1 MNLRNIAVGLSA
13 LVLFSTGAAEARNL
27 LDFIK
32 LPSQQEEQGY
42 RSGSISQNTAIDLYS
57 SKQKQASFDGCA
69 DLFPAAKPISMASV
83 PATMKPLAL
92 CSDNFAVLYSQTS
105 KTPLVVV
112 ERLNSALLQD
122 AKGEERTNQFYPD
135 PRIPKSG
142 RAELSDYRG
151 QHPPVDRGHQSPAAN
166 APNPHAMAQSFALS
180 NMVPQD
186 PTNNRK
192 IWSKVESDVRK
203 FAKRADGNVFVFT
216 GPLFDAG
223 HTTIGD
229 NKVWVPSRL
238 FKLVYDAS
246 SKRAWAYVLPNAE
259 TRIER
264 PMDYETFVKTTGLNL
279 LGNLPVLG
287 SVVRS

>member
-1 MNLRNIAVGLSA
+1 MYLRKIAVGLSA
-13 LVLFSTGAAEARNL
+13 LVLLSSGAQARSL
-27 LDFIK
+27 LDILK
-32 LPSQQEEQGY
+32 PPTAQHEQTS
-42 RSGSISQNTAIDLYS
+42 RSGSISRNAALDLYS

-69 DLFPAAKPISMASV
+69 DLFPAAKPINTATV
-83 PATMKPLAL
+83 PASMKPLAL

-112 ERLNSALLQD
+112 ERLNAAQLQD

-135 PRIPKSG
+135 PRIPKGG
-142 RAELSDYRG
+142 RAELSDYRS
-151 QHPPVDRGHQSPAAN
+151 QHPAVDRGHQSPAAD
-166 APNPHAMAQSFALS
+166 APSPKAMAQSFALS

-216 GPLFDAG
+216 GPLFDPG
-223 HTTIGD
+223 YSTIGD
-229 NKVWVPSRL
+229 NQVWVPSRL

-259 TRIER
+259 TRIEK
-264 PMDYETFVKTTGLNL
+264 PMDYDTFVKSTGLKL
-279 LGNLPVLG
+279 LGNLPVTG
-287 SVVRS
+287 SAGRT